1 MRKMS
6 WTGRMPLPGASAS
19 TTQMGGP
26 IPSRR
31 DTGSP
36 APMIPDFTNPAAEET
51 WFSKRNYLTEM
62 GIDGFKTDGGE
73 FIYREDVR
81 FADGSSG
88 RAGKNRYAQE
98 YTAAYTKHLGS
109 AQALF
114 SRAGYAGQHTTPI
127 HWAGD

>member
-1 MRKMS
+1 
-6 WTGRMPLPGASAS
+6 
-19 TTQMGGP
+19 
-26 IPSRR
+26 
-31 DTGSP
+31 
-36 APMIPDFTNPAAEET
+36 MIPDFTNPAAEET

-114 SRAGYAGQHTTPI
+114 SRRATLVSIPRLSIGLEISSPRTASWPAPCGRGCPLP
-127 HWAGD
+127 